1 MGHSI
6 QPQIQFRQKLWIA
19 IRFVVFGLGGLLL
32 VIQTCTY
39 LHPYLSPPLA
49 LAGALSMLFGS
60 GAWGRWAYLF
70 VFFTIPG
77 MVILLVAVLIL
88 LSTRGLSLAM
98 ESRGPRYRLDTSL
111 CPATIGLV
119 CASSALLS
127 KTGKQEDPALF
138 NPYIFVRRTAMK
150 VLHSLLGLE
159 ILRALCAPISADSA
173 LSPSL
178 PANGKR
184 KSRMGA
190 KTFKALQWRS
200 CRGHLM
206 DLATLST

>member
-6 QPQIQFRQKLWIA
+6 QPQIQFRQKLRIA
-19 IRFVVFGLGGLLL
+19 IRFVVFGLGGLLP

-49 LAGALSMLFGS
+49 LAGAC
-60 GAWGRWAYLF
+60 WAYLF

-77 MVILLVAVLIL
+77 MVILLVAVLSYFPLAGSRWPWNLVDPALDWIL
-88 LSTRGLSLAM
+88 LFALPLLGS
-98 ESRGPRYRLDTSL
+98 YV
-111 CPATIGLV
+111 LV
-119 CASSALLS
+119 SALLS

-138 NPYIFVRRTAMK
+138 NPYILVRRTAMK
-150 VLHSLLGLE
+150 VVHSLLGLE
-159 ILRALCAPISADSA
+159 ILRAFCAPISADSA

-206 DLATLST
+206 DLATLSTERNQGG